1 MEGGAMANDSARDL
15 VGAHTTCFEEPDI
28 IFMRLVGEVS
38 KEEGMEMNRRHRHFG
53 EGRHHVFF
61 LIDLERLTK
70 IDPEVRKVATET
82 LRDVPLRGMALYRAP
97 LKAKVIAKLIITALN
112 MFKKDASTNPVIF
125 ADTEE
130 EEIPPDRLQKVIE
143 ALSYATVD
151 EFASCLDLL
160 RSGDGVEDEFAEL
173 ETAFTIFVEELA
185 DAKTALKEAL
195 AKHEAANR
203 ELEARLETIEMQQ
216 AAIRDLS
223 TPIIEVWAGVL
234 CLPVVGIVDS
244 QRSAEMT
251 ETLLETIVAKQARLA
266 IVDITGIDVMDT
278 KTADHFI
285 KMAKAVRLL
294 GAECIISGINPGI
307 AQTLTHIGVDLTGM
321 RTMRNLRDAL
331 QLHLRETE
339 QIEHGRRK
347 LEG

>member
-1 MEGGAMANDSARDL
+1 MAS
-15 VGAHTTCFEEPDI
+15 E
-28 IFMRLVGEVS
+28 
-38 KEEGMEMNRRHRHFG
+38 
-53 EGRHHVFF
+53 
-61 LIDLERLTK
+61 
-70 IDPEVRKVATET
+70 PEVV
-82 LRDVPLRGMALYRAP
+82 
-97 LKAKVIAKLIITALN
+97 
-112 MFKKDASTNPVIF
+112 
-125 ADTEE
+125 
-130 EEIPPDRLQKVIE
+130 EIPPERLQKVIE

-151 EFASCLDLL
+151 EFNSCLDLL
-160 RSGDGVEDEFAEL
+160 RSGDGDEDDFAEL

-195 AKHEAANR
+195 AKHEVANR
-203 ELEARLETIEMQQ
+203 ELEAKLATIEMQQ

-223 TPIIEVWAGVL
+223 TPIIEVWGGVL

-307 AQTLTHIGVDLTGM
+307 AQTLTHIGVDLTGV
-321 RTMRNLRDAL
+321 RTMRSLRDAL

-339 QIEHGRRK
+339 QINHGLRK
-347 LEG
+347 LEL